1 MNKHFREFMR
11 IPETVRVPWLGAK
24 LYSQNCKT
32 DLRRVQN
39 TPVGA
44 FSFNCEPRKEKVILS
59 MTSFPDRI
67 NEVQYAL
74 RALMLQT
81 YKPDR
86 ILLWLA
92 ESQFPDHVLPDSLL
106 ELESFGLEICY
117 CEDLLGHKRY
127 FNYYPQL
134 KEDEVLITYDDDI
147 LFSDHSVERII
158 RKHEQFPHCI
168 VCDRGQ
174 AAVYKADGSMEIP
187 GRWQTL
193 SQEGVGS
200 PSFKVLPSPGG
211 GCLYFKDALYKDVL
225 DAEKVRHSLRID
237 DLFLMFMAL
246 QQGTPIVKA
255 EKYHRTF
262 TVINHHQEVQLG
274 RDAIV
279 KGYHMNAL
287 NEYRL
292 VYPEAYARLTEG
304 QEGDG

>member
-1 MNKHFREFMR
+1 MNKSLREFVR
-11 IPETVRVPWLGAK
+11 IPESVRVPWLGAK
-24 LYSQNCKT
+24 LYYSNCKA
-32 DLRRVQN
+32 DLRRVKN

-44 FSFNCEPRKEKVILS
+44 FSFNREPRGEKVILS

-67 NEVQYAL
+67 HEVQYAL

-92 ESQFPDHVLPDSLL
+92 ESQFPSHELPDSLK
-106 ELESFGLEICY
+106 ELESYGLEIRY

-127 FNYYPQL
+127 FEIYPELQD
-134 KEDEVLITYDDDI
+134 KEVLITYDDDI
-147 LFSDHSVERII
+147 LFSERSVERIM
-158 RKHEQFPHCI
+158 KTHERFPDCL

-174 AAVYKADGSMEIP
+174 AAVYKEDGTLEIP
-187 GRWQTL
+187 GRWRTL
-193 SQEGVGS
+193 SDEGVGK

-211 GCLYFKDALYKDVL
+211 GCLYFKDALYKDTL
-225 DAEKVRHSLRID
+225 DIEKVRHSLRVD

-246 QQGTPIVKA
+246 RQGTPIVKT

-262 TVINHHQEVQLG
+262 TVVNHHQEVQLG

-279 KGYHMNAL
+279 KGYHINAL
-287 NEYRL
+287 NEYKS
-292 VYPEAYARLTEG
+292 VYPKAYAHLTQG
-304 QEGDG
+304 